1 MNRPQPNLKVMD
13 GASSMRW
20 LELRVPPL
28 LVWVVFAGAMLGVAR
43 LTPTLSFKVTGA
55 FACALALAV
64 LGAAVALAGV
74 VAFRR
79 ARTTVNP
86 LTPSAAGSVVSGGIY
101 RFTRNPMYLGFL
113 LALAG
118 WAAHLSNAA
127 AALLLPAFVAYM
139 TRFQIKPEERALA
152 AKFGLQFTQYMS
164 RVRRWV

>member
-1 MNRPQPNLKVMD
+1 MNRPQPDLNGMD
-13 GASSMRW
+13 RAPAMRW

-28 LVWVVFAGAMLGVAR
+28 IVWGAFAGAMLGVAR
-43 LTPTLSFKVTGA
+43 LLPTLSFKVAGA
-55 FACALALAV
+55 SACGLALAV
-64 LGAAVALAGV
+64 LGAAVAFAGV

-86 LTPSAAGSVVSGGIY
+86 LTPSAAGTVVSGGAY

-113 LALAG
+113 VALAG
-118 WAAHLSNAA
+118 WATHLSNTP

-152 AKFGLQFTQYMS
+152 AKFGPQFTQYMS

>member
-1 MNRPQPNLKVMD
+1 MNRPEPNLKGMD

-28 LVWVVFAGAMLGVAR
+28 LVWIVFAGAMLGVAR
-43 LTPTLSFKVTGA
+43 VVPTLTFKVTGA
-55 FACALALAV
+55 FACALVLAV

-86 LTPSAAGSVVSGGIY
+86 LTPSAAGSMVSGGIY

-113 LALAG
+113 VALAG
-118 WAAHLSNAA
+118 WTAHLSNAA
-127 AALLLPAFVAYM
+127 AALLLPAFVGYM

-152 AKFGLQFTQYMS
+152 AKFGSRFTQYMS

>member
-1 MNRPQPNLKVMD
+1 MNRPQPDLNDVERER
-13 GASSMRW
+13 GMRW

-28 LVWVVFAGAMLGVAR
+28 LVWAAFAGAMHGVAR
-43 LTPTLSFKVTGA
+43 VVPTLTFKVTGA
-55 FACALALAV
+55 FACVLALSV

-113 LALAG
+113 VALAG

-152 AKFGLQFTQYMS
+152 AKFGPQFTQYMS

>member
-1 MNRPQPNLKVMD
+1 MD

-43 LTPTLSFKVTGA
+43 LVPTLTFKVTGA
-55 FACALALAV
+55 FAFALALAV
-64 LGAAVALAGV
+64 LGGAVALAGV
-74 VAFRR
+74 FAFRR

-86 LTPSAAGSVVSGGIY
+86 LAPSAAGSVVSGGIY
-101 RFTRNPMYLGFL
+101 RATRNPMYLGFL
-113 LALAG
+113 MALAG

-152 AKFGLQFTQYMS
+152 AKFGPQFTQYMS